1 MFMFYCYTTLPVI
14 TILHA
19 TAPLQVREALMRKV
33 SRERVGT
40 ELEGMF
46 SGPDPVRAMTDIH
59 RLRLFPAVFTVTP
72 DAEAKLP
79 SNWGEPCV
87 QLVTAATATLAAVNF
102 QVGVAKEEVKV
113 ALLSALL
120 LPVRAVESKGKKGKS
135 LPVVPLIVG
144 ESMKWKKSYASLA
157 AEVQAQAPELLK
169 VYQTLQ
175 GLGGSWQVSAPEEL
189 RTKLGMAVRQ
199 LKGNW
204 RVVMPAGTV
213 IASLLPL
220 SSAKP
225 LGIDSAEADAS
236 ESESRSGSSADVQ
249 AAENN
254 TDSGV
259 AARVACCHSLE
270 SAVMA
275 FKLDKCWK
283 EAGWRPLLDGQ
294 QIKAATGAEGP
305 QIGKITDKLMQW
317 QLAHP
322 DASQQDAKQW
332 LSSYNEHD

>member
-1 MFMFYCYTTLPVI
+1 
-14 TILHA
+14 
-19 TAPLQVREALMRKV
+19 MRKV

-40 ELEGMF
+40 ELDGMF
-46 SGPDPVRAMTDIH
+46 SGPDPVRAMTDIN

-102 QVGVAKEEVKV
+102 QVDVGKEEAKV

-120 LPVRAVESKGKKGKS
+120 LPVRALESQGKKGKS

-144 ESMKWKKSYASLA
+144 ESVKWKKSYASLT

-175 GLGGSWQVSAPEEL
+175 GLGGSWQESAPEEL

-204 RVVMPAGTV
+204 RIGTV

-236 ESESRSGSSADVQ
+236 ESESRSGSSAD
-249 AAENN
+249 AHPDEDN
-254 TDSGV
+254 TDTSV

-283 EAGWRPLLDGQ
+283 EAGWRPLLNGQ
-294 QIKAATGAEGP
+294 QIKAATGAAGP

-332 LSSYNEHD
+332 LSSLSQHD

>member
-1 MFMFYCYTTLPVI
+1 MK
-14 TILHA
+14 
-19 TAPLQVREALMRKV
+19 KV

-40 ELEGMF
+40 ELDGMF
-46 SGPDPVRAMTDIH
+46 SGPDPVRAMTDIN

-87 QLVTAATATLAAVNF
+87 QLVTAASATLAAVNF
-102 QVGVAKEEVKV
+102 QVNVGKEEVKV

-120 LPVRAVESKGKKGKS
+120 LPVRALASKGKKGKS

-144 ESMKWKKSYASLA
+144 ESMKWKKSYATLA

-175 GLGGSWQVSAPEEL
+175 GLGGSWQESAPEEL

-204 RVVMPAGTV
+204 RIGTI
-213 IASLLPL
+213 IASLLPS
-220 SSAKP
+220 SSAKS

-236 ESESRSGSSADVQ
+236 ESESRSGSSAD
-249 AAENN
+249 ADEDN
-254 TDSGV
+254 TDTNV

-275 FKLDKCWK
+275 FKLDKCWQ
-283 EAGWRPLLDGQ
+283 EAGWLALLDGQ
-294 QIKAATGAEGP
+294 QIKAATGAAGP
-305 QIGKITDKLMQW
+305 QIGKITHKLMQW

-332 LSSYNEHD
+332 LSSLQ